1 MMKKFDKFNY
11 MDDPNVL
18 VAECVRLVEG
28 KNKPLQEG
36 VIGVAAGITSVVAM
50 SCIEDGWSSVIRVVK
65 SVFGTA
71 ASNIYWQARSDKS
84 LQQEYLEKFPFLST
98 LPPKE
103 REAKLKQIIE
113 TSYSEY
119 YKDVNGGFVKYTYT
133 EQYTEEEIK
142 AMKANMSFYEKLMDL
157 SKKLLGRMSSSLF
170 YGVAAMFVFAAAC
183 VIVIA
188 LCNGRFGRFIKLLS
202 DLVAEFMDALKKV
215 AYAFVHS
222 IITLNP
228 AIFDDIVKIMSKF
241 YSRALEIFDTIKEE
255 GFLSSVITMC
265 VASFGIAILGV
276 FGLISFIMDNRD
288 SGSTKYIAGGF
299 MQ

>member
-1 MMKKFDKFNY
+1 MIKNFDKFNY
-11 MDDPNVL
+11 MDDPNAL
-18 VAECVRLVEG
+18 IAECVRLVEG

-50 SCIEDGWSSVIRVVK
+50 SCIEDGWSSVIRATK

-71 ASNIYWQARSDKS
+71 ASNIYWQTRSDKS
-84 LQQEYLEKFPFLST
+84 LQQEYLAKFPFLNN

-119 YKDVNGGFVKYTYT
+119 YKDVNDGFVKYTYT
-133 EQYTEEEIK
+133 EQYTEEERK
-142 AMKANMSFYEKLMDL
+142 AMKANMTFFEKIMDL

-202 DLVAEFMDALKKV
+202 DLVAEFMDAMKKV

-222 IITLNP
+222 LLTLNP
-228 AIFDDIVKIMSKF
+228 AVFDEVIKIMDKF
-241 YSRALEIFDTIKEE
+241 YARALEIFNTIKEE

-276 FGLISFIMDNRD
+276 FGLISFIMDNRNG
-288 SGSTKYIAGGF
+288 GSTKYIAGGF
-299 MQ
+299 IQ